1 MKIKKLI
8 FKNKKP
14 KKVFKMKKL
23 LNQEIIQLDVLKIRK
38 EKI

>member
-8 FKNKKP
+8 FKNKKL

-23 LNQEIIQLDVLKIRK
+23 LNLEIIQLDVLKIRK